1 MREALV
7 CLSGGVDSTAAML
20 ICHEEWDSVRAVHL
34 DTRGSG
40 PPCQVRESA
49 EKLGVELIVKDSV
62 DIFRE
67 LVRRPAEEAYANG
80 FTPNPCVMCN
90 AKVKLA
96 SAHSMLRPGETV
108 VTGHYAGM
116 RNSSLTRAR
125 DSGKDQSYFLAMVPR
140 SILSRC
146 AFPLGTLLK
155 TGVREMVNRAGL
167 PFLNRESQDLCF
179 DLPGAGEP
187 GDILTMEGETV
198 GRHPGLGGFTV
209 GQRRG
214 IGAHGRPMYVV
225 RLEAGTN
232 RLYVGEAHHLFAK
245 GCTVCAVNDLG
256 LPVRS
261 AFNARV
267 QLRSRHRAVP
277 AAVKQTPDGFDV
289 IFERPQRAVAPGQA
303 AVFYSD
309 SDDDTVLGAGVISG
323 AEG

>member
-7 CLSGGVDSTAAML
+7 CLSGGVDSTAAMF
-20 ICHEEWDSVRAVHL
+20 ICHEEWDSVRAVYL
-34 DTRGSG
+34 DTTGSG
-40 PPCQVRESA
+40 PPPQARESA
-49 EKLGVELIVKDSV
+49 ALLGVEMIERDSV

-67 LVRRPAEEAYANG
+67 KVRHPAEEACANG
-80 FTPNPCVMCN
+80 LTPNPCVMCN
-90 AKVKLA
+90 ATVKLA
-96 SAHSMLRPGETV
+96 SAFSMLRPGETI
-108 VTGHYAGM
+108 VTGHYAGL
-116 RNSSLTRAR
+116 RASGLTRAR

-140 SILSRC
+140 SILLRC

-155 TGVREMVNRAGL
+155 TRVREIVAGAGL
-167 PFLNRESQDLCF
+167 PYLNRESQDLCF

-225 RLEAGTN
+225 RLETATN
-232 RLYVGEAHHLFAK
+232 RLYVGEVCHLFSK
-245 GCTVCAVNDLG
+245 GCTVRGVNDLG
-256 LPVRS
+256 LPEGS

-267 QLRSRHRAVP
+267 QVRSRHCAVP
-277 AAVKQTPDGFDV
+277 AAAKRIPDGFHV
-289 IFERPQRAVAPGQA
+289 VFERPQRAVAPGQT
-303 AVFYSD
+303 AVFYSNAD
-309 SDDDTVLGAGVISG
+309 NETVLGAGVISG

>member
-20 ICHEEWDSVRAVHL
+20 ICHEEWDAVRAVYL

-40 PPCQVRESA
+40 PPCQARESTA
-49 EKLGVELIVKDSV
+49 RLGVELIVMDSV

-67 LVRRPAEEAYANG
+67 RVRRPVGEAYAEG
-80 FTPNPCVMCN
+80 LTPNPCVMCN
-90 AKVKLA
+90 ATVKLA
-96 SAHSMLRPGETV
+96 SAFSMLRPGETI

-116 RNSSLTRAR
+116 RDSSLTRAL
-125 DSGKDQSYFLAMVPR
+125 DPGKDQSYFLAMVPR

-146 AFPLGTLLK
+146 AFPLGALLK
-155 TGVREMVNRAGL
+155 TEVRELVKGSGL
-167 PFLNRESQDLCF
+167 PFLCRESQDLCF
-179 DLPGAGEP
+179 DLQGGGEP

-214 IGAHGRPMYVV
+214 IGAHGRAMYVV
-225 RLEAGTN
+225 RLDAATN
-232 RLYVGEAHHLFAK
+232 RLYVGEGCHLFST
-245 GCTVCAVNDLG
+245 GCTVCGINDLG
-256 LPVRS
+256 LPS
-261 AFNARV
+261 GSTFNARV

-277 AAVKQTPDGFDV
+277 AVVRRDLDRLAVSFQ
-289 IFERPQRAVAPGQA
+289 RPQRAVAPGQA

-309 SDDDTVLGAGVISG
+309 SFDDTVLGAGVISG
-323 AEG
+323 VEG